1 VGIKI
6 QGRAVVIVGSLQ
18 RGRAV
23 LVAAL
28 AMLVLATL
36 GAVPRD
42 TSAQPQVGHPIKVI
56 VQKTDAAD
64 PAPELAARRLGG
76 QVTAALPIVAGFAA
90 TLPVAAV
97 DQLARLAGVRAVTPD
112 GRVRVQAAAA
122 GSGIRSV
129 YPKAI
134 KADAVWKRGITG
146 RGVTVAVLDTGVA
159 SVPDLAGRLVQVRND
174 LTGQTTPCKNLSG
187 ELDCNDRYGH
197 GTFIAGLIAG
207 NGASSGGKWKG
218 VAPGASILSVKA
230 AGADGSADVSN
241 ILAAI
246 QWVVSFKD
254 RYNIRVLNLSLGTDS
269 TQDWR
274 VDPLNYAVE
283 RAWAAGM
290 TVVVAASNNGPA
302 AGTITKPADDPW
314 VITVGATDD
323 RGTPGLSDDLLPDFS
338 ARGPT
343 AHGLAKP
350 DVAAPG
356 AHVVS
361 LRAPGSTIDT
371 RFPNYV
377 DGSYR
382 QGSGTSMATGVVSG
396 AAALL
401 LQANP
406 GFTPDRVKY
415 ALVATARNAAS
426 NDRMAVGAGVVD
438 ANAAAFSAPAGLANQ
453 GLARSNGRGSL
464 ALSRGSVQVK
474 ADDPLGTVLGPVLG
488 ATLTAQLL
496 LWNPTGYTNAPWLPS
511 DWYLSTWEIHRWYR
525 VTWYGNDWP
534 GRNWHGSSWYGQ
546 EQGESYGSSLSGSA
560 WYGAWE

>member
-1 VGIKI
+1 
-6 QGRAVVIVGSLQ
+6 VVIVGSFGLQ
-18 RGRAV
+18 RGRA
-23 LVAAL
+23 LLAAAL
-28 AMLVLATL
+28 AALVLLAAL
-36 GAVPRD
+36 GAVPRAA
-42 TSAQPQVGHPIKVI
+42 SNRPGAAEPMRVI
-56 VQKTDAAD
+56 VQERAGAGS
-64 PAPELAARRLGG
+64 APEAAVRRLGG
-76 QVTAALPIVAGFAA
+76 QVTRLLPIVGGFAA
-90 TLPVAAV
+90 TVPATVVGQLDRLP
-97 DQLARLAGVRAVTPD
+97 GVRAVTPD
-112 GRVRVQAAAA
+112 GKLRVQGAASA
-122 GSGIRSV
+122 STVRSV
-129 YPKAI
+129 YPEVV
-134 KADAVWKRGITG
+134 KADAAWQRGVTG

-159 SVPDLAGRLVQVRND
+159 SVPDLAGRLVQVRD
-174 LTGQTTPCKNLSG
+174 DVTGKVTPCKNLSG

-197 GTFIAGLIAG
+197 GTFIAGLVAG

-218 VAPGASILSVKA
+218 VAPEAGILSVKA
-230 AGADGSADVSN
+230 AGADGAADVSN

-254 RYNIRVLNLSLGTDS
+254 HYNIRVLNLSLGTDS
-269 TQDWR
+269 KQDWK

-290 TVVVAASNNGPA
+290 TVVVAASNEGPA

-323 RGTPGLSDDLLPDFS
+323 RGTAGVSDDRLPDFS
-338 ARGPT
+338 GRGPT

-356 AHVVS
+356 AHVIS

-371 RFPNYV
+371 TYPYYV

-396 AAALL
+396 VAALT

-406 GFTPDRVKY
+406 DFTPDRVKY
-415 ALVATARNAAS
+415 ALTATARDAAS
-426 NDRMAVGAGVVD
+426 DDPMAVGSGVVD
-438 ANAAAFSAPAGLANQ
+438 ASAAAFSAPAGVANQ
-453 GLARSNGRGSL
+453 GLARSNGKGSL

-474 ADDPLGTVLGPVLG
+474 TDSLLGTVLGPVLG

-496 LWNPTGYTNAPWLPS
+496 VWNPGGYTGSQWVPS
-511 DWYLSTWEIHRWYR
+511 DWYVSTWEIYRWNR
-525 VTWYGNDWP
+525 VQWYGNDWP
-534 GRNWHGSSWYGQ
+534 GTKWRGNSWYG
-546 EQGESYGSSLSGSA
+546 EGENESYGSPLAGSA

>member
-1 VGIKI
+1 
-6 QGRAVVIVGSLQ
+6 VVIVGSFGPR
-18 RGRAV
+18 RGSALV
-23 LVAAL
+23 VAAL
-28 AMLVLATL
+28 VVLMLAAAL
-36 GAVPRD
+36 GAVPRGA
-42 TSAQPQVGHPIKVI
+42 TAQPPMAESIRVI
-56 VQKTDAAD
+56 VQKSSPAD
-64 PAPELAARRLGG
+64 PAPELAVRRLGG
-76 QVTAALPIVAGFAA
+76 QVTRALPIVAGFAA
-90 TLPVAAV
+90 TVPAARAGE
-97 DQLARLAGVRAVTPD
+97 LAGQPGVRAVTPD
-112 GRVRVQAAAA
+112 AKVRVQAAAP
-122 GSGIRSV
+122 GGGTIRSV

-134 KADAVWKRGITG
+134 KADAVWARGVTG

-159 SVPDLAGRLVQVRND
+159 SVPDLAGRLVQVRDD

-197 GTFIAGLIAG
+197 GTFIAGLVAG
-207 NGASSGGKWKG
+207 SGASSGGKWKG
-218 VAPGASILSVKA
+218 VAPEASVLSVKT
-230 AGADGSADVSN
+230 AGADGAADVSN

-290 TVVVAASNNGPA
+290 TVVVAASNEGPS

-314 VITVGATDD
+314 VVTVGATDD
-323 RGTPGLSDDLLPDFS
+323 RGTAGLDDDQLPDFS
-338 ARGPT
+338 GRGPT

-356 AHVVS
+356 AHVIS
-361 LRAPGSTIDT
+361 LRAPGSAIDT
-371 RFPNYV
+371 RFPWYV

-382 QGSGTSMATGVVSG
+382 RGSGTSMATGVVSG
-396 AAALL
+396 AVALMV
-401 LQANP
+401 QANP
-406 GFTPDRVKY
+406 GFTPDRVKH
-415 ALVATARNAAS
+415 ALAATARDAAS
-426 NDRMAVGAGVVD
+426 SDPMAVGAGVVD
-438 ANAAAFSAPAGLANQ
+438 AYAAAYAAPPGVANQ
-453 GLARSNGRGSL
+453 GLARSNGLGSL
-464 ALSRGSVQVK
+464 GRSRGSVQVR

-496 LWNPTGYTNAPWLPS
+496 LWNPGGYTGAPWVPS
-511 DWYLSTWEIHRWYR
+511 NWYLSTWEIHRWYR

-534 GRNWHGSSWYGQ
+534 GYKWHGSSWYGQ
-546 EQGESYGSSLSGSA
+546 GQQETYGSTLPGSA

>member
-1 VGIKI
+1 VPAA
-6 QGRAVVIVGSLQ
+6 RAG
-18 RGRAV
+18 
-23 LVAAL
+23 
-28 AMLVLATL
+28 
-36 GAVPRD
+36 
-42 TSAQPQVGHPIKVI
+42 
-56 VQKTDAAD
+56 
-64 PAPELAARRLGG
+64 ELAG
-76 QVTAALPIVAGFAA
+76 QP
-90 TLPVAAV
+90 
-97 DQLARLAGVRAVTPD
+97 GVRAVTPD
-112 GRVRVQAAAA
+112 AKVRVQAAAP
-122 GSGIRSV
+122 GGGTIRSV

-134 KADAVWKRGITG
+134 KADAVWARGVTG

-159 SVPDLAGRLVQVRND
+159 SVPDLAGRLVQVRDD

-197 GTFIAGLIAG
+197 GTFIAGLVAG
-207 NGASSGGKWKG
+207 SGASSGGKWKG
-218 VAPGASILSVKA
+218 VAPEASVLSVKT
-230 AGADGSADVSN
+230 AGADGAADVSN

-290 TVVVAASNNGPA
+290 TVVVAASNEGPS

-314 VITVGATDD
+314 VVTVGATDD
-323 RGTPGLSDDLLPDFS
+323 RGTAGLDDDQLPDFS
-338 ARGPT
+338 GRGPT

-356 AHVVS
+356 AHVIS
-361 LRAPGSTIDT
+361 LRAPGSAIDT
-371 RFPNYV
+371 RFPWYV

-382 QGSGTSMATGVVSG
+382 RGSGTSMATGVVSG
-396 AAALL
+396 AVALMV
-401 LQANP
+401 QANP
-406 GFTPDRVKY
+406 GFTPDRVKH
-415 ALVATARNAAS
+415 ALAATARDAAS
-426 NDRMAVGAGVVD
+426 SDPMAVGAGVVD
-438 ANAAAFSAPAGLANQ
+438 AYAAAYAAPPGVANQ
-453 GLARSNGRGSL
+453 GLARSNGLGSL
-464 ALSRGSVQVK
+464 GRSRGSVQVR

-496 LWNPTGYTNAPWLPS
+496 LWNPGGYTGAPWVPS
-511 DWYLSTWEIHRWYR
+511 DWYLSTWEIHRWNR

-534 GRNWHGSSWYGQ
+534 GFKWHGSTWYGQ
-546 EQGESYGSSLSGSA
+546 DQGGSYGSSLAGSA

>member
-1 VGIKI
+1 
-6 QGRAVVIVGSLQ
+6 VVIVGLFGLQ
-18 RGRAV
+18 RGRAL
-23 LVAAL
+23 LVAAMAALLLL
-28 AMLVLATL
+28 AGL
-36 GAVPRD
+36 GAVPRAA
-42 TSAQPQVGHPIKVI
+42 SARPGAAGPMRVI
-56 VQKTDAAD
+56 VQERPGAGS
-64 PAPELAARRLGG
+64 APEQAVRRLGG
-76 QVTAALPIVAGFAA
+76 QVTRLLPIVGGFAA
-90 TLPVAAV
+90 TVPATVAGE
-97 DQLARLAGVRAVTPD
+97 LARLPGVRAVTPD
-112 GRVRVQAAAA
+112 GRLRVQGTA
-122 GSGIRSV
+122 STSTVRSV
-129 YPKAI
+129 YPKVV
-134 KADAVWKRGITG
+134 KADTAWQRGITG

-159 SVPDLAGRLVQVRND
+159 SVPDLAGRLVQVRD
-174 LTGQTTPCKNLSG
+174 DVTGEVTPCKNLSG

-197 GTFIAGLIAG
+197 GTFIAGLVAG

-218 VAPGASILSVKA
+218 VAPEAGILSVKA

-269 TQDWR
+269 KQDWR

-290 TVVVAASNNGPA
+290 TVVVSASNKGPA

-314 VITVGATDD
+314 VITVGAIDD
-323 RGTPGLSDDLLPDFS
+323 RGTAGVNDDQLPDFS
-338 ARGPT
+338 GRGPT

-356 AHVVS
+356 AHVIS

-371 RFPNYV
+371 TFPYYV

-382 QGSGTSMATGVVSG
+382 RGSGTSMATGVISG
-396 AAALL
+396 VAALV

-415 ALVATARNAAS
+415 ALVATARDAAS
-426 NDRMAVGAGVVD
+426 SDPMAVGAGVAD
-438 ANAAAFSAPAGLANQ
+438 ANAAAFSAPAGVANQ
-453 GLARSNGRGSL
+453 GLARSTGQGSL
-464 ALSRGSVQVK
+464 ALSRGSVQVQTG
-474 ADDPLGTVLGPVLG
+474 DPLGSVLGPVLG

-496 LWNPTGYTNAPWLPS
+496 LWNPGGYTGASWVPS
-511 DWYLSTWEIHRWYR
+511 DWYVSSWEVNRWNR
-525 VTWYGNDWP
+525 VTWYGTDWP
-534 GRNWHGSSWYGQ
+534 GMRWHGSTWYGQ
-546 EQGESYGSSLSGSA
+546 GQDESYGSSLSGSA